1 MAYTYESLISDL
13 EHNENWNV
21 IRERANDEKLDLKH
35 VPDGHRATVKKA
47 LDEYFKRKYENQELN
62 PNMHYDISHFCKEK
76 VMR

>member
-21 IRERANDEKLDLKH
+21 IRERANDEKLDLKY

-62 PNMHYDISHFCKEK
+62 PNMHYDISHFAK
-76 VMR
+76 RRQ